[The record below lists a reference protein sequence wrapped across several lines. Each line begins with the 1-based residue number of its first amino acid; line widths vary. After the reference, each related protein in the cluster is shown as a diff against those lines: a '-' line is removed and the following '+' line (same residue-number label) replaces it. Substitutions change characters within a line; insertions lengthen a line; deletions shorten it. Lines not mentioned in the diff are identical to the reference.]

1 MNEWVR
7 GKDENLWIYWMSYR
21 DKDLIREW
29 VSEWVSEL
37 EVILIMIE
45 VMSKCKG
52 NEDNKNN
59 NNNWIIIE

>member
-29 VSEWVSEL
+29 VSEWVSEW
-37 EVILIMIE
+37 VRGNINNDR
-45 VMSKCKG
+45 G
-52 NEDNKNN
+52 NE
-59 NNNWIIIE
+59 